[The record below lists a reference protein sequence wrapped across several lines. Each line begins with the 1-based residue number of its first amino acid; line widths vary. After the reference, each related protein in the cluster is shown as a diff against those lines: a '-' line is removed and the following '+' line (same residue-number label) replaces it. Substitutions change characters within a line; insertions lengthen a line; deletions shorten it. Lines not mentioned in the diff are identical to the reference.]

1 MNILFFD
8 IDGTLITT
16 DGTRYFPEDAKGALR
31 TARQNGNLCFI
42 NTGRVFSNVDDFIRE
57 VGFDGYVCGCGSYIR
72 YKDEVLYHN
81 KISKDV
87 CREVAY
93 KCRELGMNALFEYAD
108 YTCIDNE
115 MSSPERDRLVDYFTE
130 GGKKLITD
138 IDSPEFIFDKFSAW
152 YDENSRLDEFQKYI
166 AKYFDYIDRE
176 GNFCELQ
183 PLGHSKAS
191 GIEFILD
198 YFHMQVDNSFVFGDG
213 NNDLQMMR
221 YAGHSICMQNGSE
234 DALKAAEYVTGSV
247 TEGGIAGALKHY
259 GLI

>member
-1 MNILFFD
+1 M
-8 IDGTLITT
+8 
-16 DGTRYFPEDAKGALR
+16 
-31 TARQNGNLCFI
+31 
-42 NTGRVFSNVDDFIRE
+42 
-57 VGFDGYVCGCGSYIR
+57 
-72 YKDEVLYHN
+72 
-81 KISKDV
+81 
-87 CREVAY
+87 
-93 KCRELGMNALFEYAD
+93 
-108 YTCIDNE
+108 
-115 MSSPERDRLVDYFTE
+115 DYFTE

-138 IDSPEFIFDKFSAW
+138 IDSQEFIFDKFSAW
-152 YDENSRLDEFQKYI
+152 YDENSRLDEFQQYI

-191 GIEFILD
+191 GIEFLLD

-234 DALKAAEYVTGSV
+234 DALKVAEYVTGSV